1 MLWFLLGTFWIC
13 FVKEGEVRNLLHTY
27 YSILESFTIWTAY
40 TKSSEC
46 ATWQLHR
53 GCQSFNIR
61 LRFSWGKYLSD
72 SCKYDIRLRRGSV
85 VDLHRVACW
94 WDRTQNKWER
104 HSTAT
109 WLKGVTKVEQSTAI
123 LDIVQSG
130 PGLTSFYGYYLSQ
143 NFQLLTMRR
152 CIATGCKNDP
162 KTWKLLPYLWNGHKF
177 FKLGPLN
184 WATCLLFL
192 FWNCK
197 IQVWV
202 IKNKVL
208 YLLPKLA
215 TPRHSV

>member
-1 MLWFLLGTFWIC
+1 M
-13 FVKEGEVRNLLHTY
+13 
-27 YSILESFTIWTAY
+27 
-40 TKSSEC
+40 
-46 ATWQLHR
+46 
-53 GCQSFNIR
+53 
-61 LRFSWGKYLSD
+61 
-72 SCKYDIRLRRGSV
+72 
-85 VDLHRVACW
+85 
-94 WDRTQNKWER
+94 
-104 HSTAT
+104 
-109 WLKGVTKVEQSTAI
+109 EQSTAI

-130 PGLTSFYGYYLSQ
+130 HGLTSFYGYYLSQ

-197 IQVWV
+197 IQVWG

-208 YLLPKLA
+208 NLLPKLA
-215 TPRHSV
+215 TPRYSGFTSNTLNFVKHDFDGLTQGFWKKVERLWNSDISPRDLCQDREQKYSLYL

>member
-1 MLWFLLGTFWIC
+1 MDEC
-13 FVKEGEVRNLLHTY
+13 REEQ
-27 YSILESFTIWTAY
+27 
-40 TKSSEC
+40 SSEC
-46 ATWQLHR
+46 WSWSCRPCLVDQ
-53 GCQSFNIR
+53 
-61 LRFSWGKYLSD
+61 LRFDSFVPCSRSD
-72 SCKYDIRLRRGSV
+72 KSKAKTCIKKDARN
-85 VDLHRVACW
+85 
-94 WDRTQNKWER
+94 WDRNENKWER

-130 PGLTSFYGYYLSQ
+130 HGLTSFYGYYLSQ

-152 CIATGCKNDP
+152 CIATGCKNAP

-197 IQVWV
+197 IQVWG